1 MFIVW
6 NRYVI
11 CVVYVQVIWIL
22 TLLSKSRFFAL
33 LFLVVA
39 CKKKYDLFLLTKM
52 SGGLYDCN
60 ILGSIFMGKA
70 YQVHGRRK
78 SVECSYILN

>member
-6 NRYVI
+6 SRYVI

-22 TLLSKSRFFAL
+22 TLLSKSRFSAL
-33 LFLVVA
+33 LFLVVVY
-39 CKKKYDLFLLTKM
+39 KKYYLFLLTKT
-52 SGGLYDCN
+52 SCGLYYCN
-60 ILGSIFMGKA
+60 FLGMIFMGKA

-78 SVECSYILN
+78 YVECSCILN